1 MYSVLNTISEYT
13 LLHMA
18 YSISNHPEY
27 WNIDTLTSLICLK
40 FLPVVDIIKTRK
52 SWKYELLT
60 PNGSEIMSFFR
71 FYLNHVSQVKSAILN
86 SHLLAY
92 F

>member
-52 SWKYELLT
+52 S
-60 PNGSEIMSFFR
+60 
-71 FYLNHVSQVKSAILN
+71 
-86 SHLLAY
+86 
-92 F
+92 